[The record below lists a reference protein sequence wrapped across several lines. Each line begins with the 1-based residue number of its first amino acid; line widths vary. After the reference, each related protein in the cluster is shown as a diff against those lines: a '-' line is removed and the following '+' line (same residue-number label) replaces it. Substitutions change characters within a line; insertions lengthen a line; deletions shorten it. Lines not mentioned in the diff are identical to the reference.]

1 MIHYITSTGVG
12 NAWVGN
18 ELMSLA
24 DNGIAFRLHSL
35 HKPAATF
42 FKSDRVAEIAEQTN
56 TLYPLGA
63 GRVVV
68 SVLLAPFLFPRYFFP
83 ALCNSL
89 FGRKESFKIRCKSL
103 LHFCVAC
110 VWARA
115 LRTQNVAHI
124 HSQWINSCGTVGMYG
139 AWLLGKPFSF
149 TGHAADLFRER
160 CALKDKIARAQ
171 FIVCISTFHRDFY
184 LAEGADADKLLVVY
198 CGIDGSKF
206 SPSSPEKSTSEAGQ
220 QGAIRLISAARL
232 VEKKGFKYLI
242 AACKSLKDKGV
253 PFECVIAGD
262 GPLLAQLERQIC
274 RQNLSN
280 FVSLTGRPLLQEDI
294 PDFMRGGDIY
304 CLPCVWASD
313 GDIDGLPQ
321 MLMEAMACGVPVIST
336 RLVGIPDLIDDSETG
351 LLAEPN
357 DVDDLAEKIEL
368 LMSDKS
374 LRSKLSV
381 QGREK
386 VEGQFDLSNC
396 LEPLFD
402 KFRQNIEKDSIEKGS
417 IEKDHLDQ
425 HKAKGT
431 G

>member
-24 DNGIAFRLHSL
+24 DNGITFRLHSL

-56 TLYPLGA
+56 IIYPLGV
-63 GRVVV
+63 GRVIA
-68 SVLLAPFLFPRYFFP
+68 SLLLAPFLFPRSFFP

-89 FGRKESFKIRCKSL
+89 FGRKESFKIRLKSFM
-103 LHFCVAC
+103 HFCVAC
-110 VWARA
+110 VWART

-171 FIVCISTFHRDFY
+171 FIVCISTFHRNFY
-184 LAEGADADKLLVVY
+184 LAEGADADKLLVSY
-198 CGIDGSKF
+198 CGIDSTKF

-220 QGAIRLISAARL
+220 KGPIRLISAARL

-242 AACKSLKDKGV
+242 TACKSLKDKNV
-253 PFECVIAGD
+253 AFECVIAGD
-262 GPLLAQLERQIC
+262 GPLLAQLERQLE
-274 RQNLSN
+274 RQDLGDV
-280 FVSLTGRPLLQEDI
+280 VSLTGRPLLQEDV

-313 GDIDGLPQ
+313 GDVDGLPQ

-357 DVDDLAEKIEL
+357 DADDLAEKIEQL
-368 LMSDKS
+368 INDKT
-374 LRSKLSV
+374 LRRKLSV

-396 LEPLFD
+396 LEPLLG
-402 KFRQNIEKDSIEKGS
+402 KFRQNIEKGS
-417 IEKDHLDQ
+417 IEKNRVDQ

-431 G
+431 GS